1 MIVERTCIVCRTKK
15 DKSSMIRIVL
25 DKSGEIKVEKG
36 KKLDGRGAY
45 ICNDASCLD
54 KFLKTKSLNR
64 TFKRNFSEQ
73 VYQNL
78 LDEIKKA

>member
-1 MIVERTCIVCRTKK
+1 MLVERTCIVCRTKK
-15 DKSSMIRIVL
+15 DKTLMTRIVL
-25 DKSGEIKVEKG
+25 NKLGQLNVQKN

-54 KFLKTKSLNR
+54 KMLKTKALNR
-64 TFKRNFSEQ
+64 TFKHNFNEQ
-73 VYQNL
+73 VYQDL